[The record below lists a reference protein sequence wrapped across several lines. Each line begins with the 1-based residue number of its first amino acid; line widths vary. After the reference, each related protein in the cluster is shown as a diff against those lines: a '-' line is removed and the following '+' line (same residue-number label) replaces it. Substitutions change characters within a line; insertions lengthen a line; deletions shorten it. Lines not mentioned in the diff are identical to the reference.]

1 MPGRRGQRG
10 QDRATW
16 LRLARPRVW
25 VCPRILGVGEG
36 PACGFVQGEVSAF
49 IQFSKGPPAILQGSG
64 GTAFSAGGCWPWQT
78 CIGARGQRAGWWD
91 SGGYWVGVLWAR
103 VLGPAEG
110 VPHPLAPP

>member
-49 IQFSKGPPAILQGSG
+49 IQFSKGPPAILQGSRG
-64 GTAFSAGGCWPWQT
+64 PCIQRRWLLAMADMYWGT
-78 CIGARGQRAGWWD
+78 GAEGWRD